1 MTSGKM
7 TILAGRGKD
16 FFVFVPD
23 VAYVGEF
30 PANSLVS
37 YSHGLPEERGH
48 SKPFVNLK
56 SLEID
61 VSSRLD
67 GTKELSGS
75 VMFEKLSNAT
85 GFFVLRFTYKTGNT
99 SFSSYQHL
107 GEIIGGDSGRLSFKV
122 PPNVDSENKLNGL
135 FVVFVDLCSF
145 VNENRRGAV
154 LVASNTVAEMVIVD

>member
-1 MTSGKM
+1 MN
-7 TILAGRGKD
+7 D
-16 FFVFVPD
+16 FFVFVPN

-30 PANSLVS
+30 PANGLVS
-37 YSHGLPEERGH
+37 YSHGLPDERGH
-48 SKPFVNLK
+48 SKPFVRLK

-67 GTKELSGS
+67 GTKELRGS

-85 GFFVLRFTYKTGNT
+85 GFFALRFTHETGGT

-107 GEIIGGDSGRLSFKV
+107 GEIIEGDRGRLSFKV
-122 PPNVDSENKLNGL
+122 PPKVDSEDRLKGL
-135 FVVFVDLCSF
+135 VVVFVDLCSF

-154 LVASNTVAEMVIVD
+154 LVTSNTLAEMVMCE